1 MRIHKASLAA
11 MTSDTHKHKT
21 TASTTYA
28 KNEDV
33 GRPKAQLTPD
43 QEMSNL
49 MNASHSCWMV
59 LAMLQMQD
67 ETVAFVC
74 LMHLAPLLSQAFL
87 AQSLPLEQ
95 TGHCPT
101 QHCKL
106 IQRVSDWAFA

>member
-1 MRIHKASLAA
+1 MRIHKATLAA

-21 TASTTYA
+21 TASTACA

-49 MNASHSCWMV
+49 MNASHSCWMA

-67 ETVAFVC
+67 ETVACVC
-74 LMHLAPLLSQAFL
+74 LMRLVPLLSQAFL
-87 AQSLPLEQ
+87 AQPLPPEQ
-95 TGHCPT
+95 SGHCPAH
-101 QHCKL
+101 HCKL
-106 IQRVSDWAFA
+106 TQEVSAWAFA

>member
-1 MRIHKASLAA
+1 MRIHKATLAA

-21 TASTTYA
+21 TASTACA

-49 MNASHSCWMV
+49 MNASHSCWMA

-67 ETVAFVC
+67 ETVPFVC
-74 LMHLAPLLSQAFL
+74 LMHLVALLSQAFL
-87 AQSLPLEQ
+87 AQPLPLER
-95 TGHCPT
+95 TGHCPA
-101 QHCKL
+101 QHCKS
-106 IQRVSDWAFA
+106 IQGVSAWAFA